1 MKYVL
6 GFIHTPDT
14 TEERISKLEDRPTE
28 IIQREKKKTRRE
40 KEKRKTALEVCA
52 TISRDYWG

>member
-6 GFIHTPDT
+6 GFIRTPDT
-14 TEERISKLEDRPTE
+14 IEERISKLEDRPTE
-28 IIQREKKKTRRE
+28 IIQREKKKMRRE
-40 KEKRKTALEVCA
+40 KEKRKTAPEVCA